1 MMTNQTIL
9 HYMKSKNYYSN
20 VDEVVSFQYLPGGYN
35 IKVSFKFKGNNN
47 DAIHKSE
54 FAVGE
59 INNHIYLHRELLII
73 TILNDK

>member
-1 MMTNQTIL
+1 MTNQTIL
-9 HYMKSKNYYSN
+9 HYMKSKNYYN
-20 VDEVVSFQYLPGGYN
+20 VNEVVSFQYLPGGYN
-35 IKVSFKFKGNNN
+35 IQVSFKGNNN

-59 INNHIYLHRELLII
+59 INNHISSNRELLIN